1 MKNIIICALTLCLA
15 TFVNSCHGV
24 YTGDLP
30 DPNWFYKGEVVQSK
44 CAKSKEYR
52 DIFKK
57 IQNPQID
64 DESAYYY
71 YLMIKVEDEKTN
83 KLKFKYIRVD
93 EEAYQKY
100 NYGDT
105 IK

>member
-15 TFVNSCHGV
+15 TFVNSCHWV

-71 YLMIKVEDEKTN
+71 YLMIKVKDEKTN
-83 KLKFKYIRVD
+83 KLKLKFIS
-93 EEAYQKY
+93 
-100 NYGDT
+100 
-105 IK
+105 